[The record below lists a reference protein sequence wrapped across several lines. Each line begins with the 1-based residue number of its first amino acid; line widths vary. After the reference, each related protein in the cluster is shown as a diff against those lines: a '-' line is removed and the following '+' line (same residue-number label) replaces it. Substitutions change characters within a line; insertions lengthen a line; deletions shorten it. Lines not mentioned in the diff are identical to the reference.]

1 VASSVAAEIMASV
14 VITGSTKGIG
24 RGLATEFLRR
34 GHSVV
39 VSSRQQADVDQAV
52 SELGTVA
59 TGQPPGR
66 IVGRT
71 CDVTRKADCQALWDF
86 AAASF
91 GRVDFW
97 INNAGRAVSRFAVHE
112 TDEPTVHSLV
122 DGNLKGTI
130 FGSQTAINGFRRQ
143 GGGALYNMLGGS
155 FGTGRLTPN
164 MGVYSATKAADFK
177 LSQYL
182 VEENRSAGI
191 LVGTISPGMLIS
203 DNWFAEQRQMDPAE
217 WPKIR
222 PLLNVLCDH
231 VDTATPW
238 IVEQLLANRK
248 PGHRIAWLTNGKILR
263 RFVARY
269 VFGRKRDLFARY
281 GL

>member
-1 VASSVAAEIMASV
+1 MASV

-34 GHSVV
+34 GHAVV
-39 VSSRQQADVDQAV
+39 VSSRQQSDVDQAV
-52 SELGTVA
+52 RELGTVA
-59 TGQPPGR
+59 AGDRPARVT
-66 IVGRT
+66 GRT
-71 CDVTRKADCQALWDF
+71 CDVTRKTDCQALWDF
-86 AAASF
+86 AVAAF

-97 INNAGRAVSRFAVHE
+97 INNAGRAVSRFAVHD
-112 TDEPTVHSLV
+112 TDEATVHSLV
-122 DGNLKGTI
+122 DGNFKGTI
-130 FGSQTAINGFRRQ
+130 FGSQVAINGFRRQ

-155 FGTGRLTPN
+155 FGSGRLTPN

-203 DNWFAEQRQMDPAE
+203 DNWFIEQRQMDPAE

-238 IVEQLLANRK
+238 IVEQVLANRE
-248 PGHRIAWLTNGKILR
+248 PGRRIAWLTNGKILR

-269 VFGRKRDLFARY
+269 VFGQKRDLFARY